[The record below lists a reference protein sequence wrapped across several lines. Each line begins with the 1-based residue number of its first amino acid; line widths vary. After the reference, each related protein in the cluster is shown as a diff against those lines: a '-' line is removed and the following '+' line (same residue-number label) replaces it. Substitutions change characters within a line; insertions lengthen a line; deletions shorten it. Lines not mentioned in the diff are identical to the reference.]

1 MEPKEALKSV
11 SALDMTSTIGFLSL
25 LWKDIVEA
33 LLVFAEDGKV
43 CCGEQGCHP
52 ADGSLFGAR
61 KLDEKVKKYGAP
73 EPVLPCVVQ
82 VTISVV
88 APPDTYGL

>member
-1 MEPKEALKSV
+1 MEPQEALKSV

-33 LLVFAEDGKV
+33 LLVFAEDGKCV
-43 CCGEQGCHP
+43 AVNKVATLLTAHCSALG
-52 ADGSLFGAR
+52 
-61 KLDEKVKKYGAP
+61 KLEKVKKCGAP

-82 VTISVV
+82 
-88 APPDTYGL
+88 

>member
-1 MEPKEALKSV
+1 MEPQEALKSV

-52 ADGSLFGAR
+52 ADGSLFGVR
-61 KLDEKVKKYGAP
+61 KLDEKVKKCGAP

-82 VTISVV
+82 
-88 APPDTYGL
+88 